1 MVLLHYLVLCYNKN
15 KPANSQRKWLKAPE
29 KQPSG
34 CWLKV
39 RTAVNS
45 CKLRLLEARKV
56 KNRTKV
62 DRASV
67 ATLKGFSSTERGAV
81 KERGKVGETGGE
93 KKRGRKAQR
102 EGRGSRN
109 RKQTYVTNSTF

>member
-1 MVLLHYLVLCYNKN
+1 M
-15 KPANSQRKWLKAPE
+15 
-29 KQPSG
+29 
-34 CWLKV
+34 
-39 RTAVNS
+39 
-45 CKLRLLEARKV
+45 

-67 ATLKGFSSTERGAV
+67 ATLEGFSSTERGAV
-81 KERGKVGETGGE
+81 KERGEVGETEGE
-93 KKRGRKAQR
+93 KKIGGKAQR